1 MMISTDAKIVRVH
14 IELTHNRMP
23 RVDMHIHVINNATHE
38 AVALFP
44 TLTHCAEWLK
54 ANAFNYVIGTNGV
67 WARA

>member
-1 MMISTDAKIVRVH
+1 MMIETDAKVVRVH
-14 IELTHNRMP
+14 VQLTRNYMP
-23 RVDMHIHVINNATHE
+23 RVDMHIHVIDNVTHE

-54 ANAFNYVIGTNGV
+54 ANAFNYVTGTNGV